1 MGSEEV
7 MSCFD
12 GVVKKGFIE
21 LLELKKK
28 KKNLSCNLQ
37 TAVGNITTSIYYF

>member
-21 LLELKKK
+21 LLELIY
-28 KKNLSCNLQ
+28 SCNLQ
-37 TAVGNITTSIYYF
+37 TAVGNITTTIYYF

>member
-21 LLELKKK
+21 LLELKKN
-28 KKNLSCNLQ
+28 KNLSCNLQ
-37 TAVGNITTSIYYF
+37 TAVGNITTTIYYF